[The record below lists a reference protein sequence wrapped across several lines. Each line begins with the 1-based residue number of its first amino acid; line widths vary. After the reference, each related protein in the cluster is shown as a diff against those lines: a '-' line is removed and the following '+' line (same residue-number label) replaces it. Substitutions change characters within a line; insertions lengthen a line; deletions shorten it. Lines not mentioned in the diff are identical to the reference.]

1 MTKGPTAF
9 SCTVAQ
15 LTGQLKACLDSWLRN
30 TQLVGSVWLSN
41 TAGGQGSQWTAT
53 QKYSW

>member
-30 TQLVGSVWLSN
+30 TAGGRAASGQLPKN
-41 TAGGQGSQWTAT
+41 TAGDQLVDS
-53 QKYSW
+53 S